1 MDEIRKL
8 VETGNLDEA
17 LALFEDRRNENPDD
31 AEVLYEL
38 GCLYWKKQDWKH
50 CLDCYS
56 EAMRLNPDSP
66 ASEARKM
73 VLDILQ
79 FYNKEMFNV

>member
-1 MDEIRKL
+1 MDKIKEH
-8 VETGNLDEA
+8 VEAGRLDEA
-17 LALFEDRRNENPDD
+17 IVLLEQKKADNPND

-38 GCLYWKKQDWKH
+38 GCVYWKKQDWKH
-50 CLDCYS
+50 CLDCYA
-56 EAMRLNPDSP
+56 EAVSIDPDSP